1 MNPPLR
7 SPEDRAAILEGV
19 LDGTIDMIATDHA
32 PHSAE
37 EKSRGLEKSAM
48 GIVGIET
55 AFPILYTELVKK
67 GIISL
72 EKLISLMSDRPRAR
86 FNIESDPGFCVFDL
100 SAEYKID
107 PEEFISKGKATPF
120 AGEMVFGK
128 CLLTVCNG
136 QIVYSDLT

>member
-1 MNPPLR
+1 
-7 SPEDRAAILEGV
+7 
-19 LDGTIDMIATDHA
+19 
-32 PHSAE
+32 
-37 EKSRGLEKSAM
+37 
-48 GIVGIET
+48 
-55 AFPILYTELVKK
+55 
-67 GIISL
+67 
-72 EKLISLMSDRPRAR
+72 MSDRPRAR